1 MKISSKILSVIL
13 LLCLLVTTLAACNN
27 TPPEPEVPETKDYVS
42 ELKLDMNSS
51 TLKKEVTVKAFID
64 GDTTHFH
71 VSDAHFPNGVIKAR
85 YLAINTPESTG
96 KIEEYGKKASQ
107 FTKERLSTAT
117 SILIES
123 DTAGWDADSTG
134 DRYLVWVWYKTNESA
149 EYRNL
154 NVELLQN
161 GLAIASS
168 AANNRYGTTCTA
180 AIAQA
185 KAQKLNVHSGQ
196 RDPDFYYGDAVE
208 LTLRELRCNI
218 ESYANIKVAFQGI
231 VVKNDGTSAY
241 VEAYDPETDMYHGIY
256 VYFGFNLSSTGTG
269 IMSYGNE
276 VRVVGTVTYY
286 ETGGTYQ
293 VSGITYR
300 EMKPND
306 PGNIQKISEGHSPA
320 FVPTD
325 AATFANGKVNVEI
338 NEELVPF
345 DYAELAMST
354 SISMQNLQV
363 VDVYTTS
370 NEDSSSKGAMTL
382 TCTANGVTVKV
393 RTVVL
398 LDQNGE
404 LVTADYFQGE
414 NINVNG
420 FVDYFS
426 GEYQIKVFSL
436 KDITFNQ
443 Q

>member
-1 MKISSKILSVIL
+1 MKILSKILSVAL
-13 LLCLLVTTLAACNN
+13 LLCLVLSCLSACRDK
-27 TPPEPEVPETKDYVS
+27 TPEPQEEPAKDFVS
-42 ELKLDMNSS
+42 ELKLDMNSA

-71 VSDAHFPNGVIKAR
+71 ISDSHFSNGVIKAR
-85 YLAINTPESTG
+85 YLAVNTPESTG

-107 FTKERLSTAT
+107 FTKEKLASAF

-123 DTAGWDADSTG
+123 DSTGWDADSTG
-134 DRYLVWVWYKTNESA
+134 DRYLVWVWYKTSETA

-196 RDPDFYYGDAVE
+196 RDPDFYYGEAVE

-218 ESYANIKVAFQGI
+218 ESYANIKVAFEGV

-241 VEAYDPETDMYHGIY
+241 VEAYDPETDMYHGVY

-293 VSGITYR
+293 VSGLTYR

-306 PGNIQKISEGHSPA
+306 PGNIQKISEGHEPA

-325 AATFANGKVNVEI
+325 ANTFANGKVNVEV
-338 NEELVPF
+338 NDTLVPF
-345 DYAELAMST
+345 DYAQLAMST

-363 VDVYTTS
+363 VSVYTTAG
-370 NEDSSSKGAMTL
+370 EDSASKGAMTL
-382 TCTANGVTVKV
+382 TCSADGVTVKV

-404 LVTADYFQGE
+404 LVTADYFEGKS
-414 NINVNG
+414 INVNG

-426 GEYQIKVFSL
+426 GEYQIKLFSL
-436 KDITFNQ
+436 KDVTFNQ
-443 Q
+443 